1 MKLRPRRDA
10 VDSAHPSDTRSA
22 SAPTATEIFISHLD
36 AEIRAIDAD
45 LARTPL
51 YLRSPWPEYT
61 LALLCALAIDGIII
75 TIPTGHPGTT
85 YLTPP
90 LAGLAGLIGVFVGL
104 STRFAPAVRE
114 DALSTQISLDQ
125 TSITALAEEV
135 ARLLRATEP
144 IEIAQPGNP
153 QPTPGLASM

>member
-1 MKLRPRRDA
+1 MD
-10 VDSAHPSDTRSA
+10 
-22 SAPTATEIFISHLD
+22 IFISHLD
-36 AEIRAIDAD
+36 DEIRAIDDD
-45 LARTPL
+45 LASTPWF
-51 YLRSPWPEYT
+51 LRSPWPEYT
-61 LALLCALAIDGIII
+61 IGLLCALAIDGIII

-104 STRFAPAVRE
+104 SSFAPAVPE
-114 DALSTQISLDQ
+114 DASGASISLDQ

-135 ARLLRATEP
+135 ARLLRSTER

-153 QPTPGLASM
+153 QPNSA